1 MHRLKAELLEVRGS
15 LEVKEMRIEELE
27 EQIEQ

>member
-15 LEVKEMRIEELE
+15 LEFKEIRIEELE
-27 EQIEQ
+27 EQLE

>member
-15 LEVKEMRIEELE
+15 LEFKEMRIEELE
-27 EQIEQ
+27 EQLEQ